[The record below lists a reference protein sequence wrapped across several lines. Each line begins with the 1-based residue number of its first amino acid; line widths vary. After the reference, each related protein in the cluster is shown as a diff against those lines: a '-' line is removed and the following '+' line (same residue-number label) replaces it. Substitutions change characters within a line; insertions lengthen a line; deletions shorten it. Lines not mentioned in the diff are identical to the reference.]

1 MFYEEMETKHLN
13 VKGNRLAKKLPW
25 INMVDNGIVNL
36 KGDGLMCVY
45 EFIAPDLASCSRSKI
60 DTIASMFND
69 SLVQLG
75 ENWTVQFELER
86 RLSNEY
92 PSCDDWDNLT
102 GCLVDMQREMNFACQ
117 KAHYA
122 NRYYLIFTR
131 HFPNA
136 LEKVAKNAFFKSK
149 DSKNKGSKN
158 NVEADAKNEYDRIK
172 DFKMK
177 CTNIVSIL
185 STTMHIELLNSQKLF
200 TFLHSQVSINHQELA
215 CETDYPFFIDRE
227 ITDMD
232 VDNSMPLRLGKH
244 YIPIVSIKSFPS
256 RTYAA
261 MLDSLN
267 KADCEFRWS
276 TRFMCY
282 GKEETLKRLDNAQK
296 RYHGQ
301 LQSFGQL
308 IMSSFAHVE
317 STRVN
322 QTALA
327 QENEVA
333 QAKVDVTLGNVGFG
347 DYCSEIMVWD
357 EDLEEAKQKAA
368 YVGNIAAACGFI
380 YVNETFN
387 SMNAWCAMQAGNI
400 YANQREMFISTSNIS
415 HVIPFSSIWS
425 GIKDNKD
432 MKEIGGKNLP
442 HIVCDTEFGI
452 PFFLN
457 LNVRDVGHTWIS
469 GKTGAGKSTLLAALE
484 VQWLKYKNAQVII
497 FDKDRSARN
506 LTMCTGGV
514 YIEPGKDSV
523 TFQPLR
529 EVDTLEG
536 QNWATEFI
544 ELLLAEQ
551 KVNITPGMR
560 KAIYDA
566 IKILATKNPE
576 SRTLTSFCQYCD
588 YQDPVSHINEI
599 EIGVSP
605 YVLDGQ
611 FGSMFDSDSSN
622 LSLSS
627 WTMIEMGTLMNM
639 GQAAVAPALDYLF
652 MQCEKRFD
660 GRPTLL
666 VLDEAWIFIKNKI
679 FAKKIVDW
687 LKTLRKKHVFV
698 VFATQELEDAI
709 NSEIASTLI
718 SQCPSKIFL
727 ADEDACSELSFGS
740 YQKFGLEPGEIQLL
754 TRLIKKRDY
763 FYKSTLGTRRFQLG
777 LDEMQLAIMTNS
789 ISDHQLLDKIEKQYG
804 KNTGKE
810 LVEYILDAKGVPFR
824 DLLPDV
830 YKNQKYKVTLGE
842 EK

>member
-158 NVEADAKNEYDRIK
+158 NVEANAKNEYDRIK

-368 YVGNIAAACGFI
+368 YVGN
-380 YVNETFN
+380 
-387 SMNAWCAMQAGNI
+387 M
-400 YANQREMFISTSNIS
+400 
-415 HVIPFSSIWS
+415 
-425 GIKDNKD
+425 
-432 MKEIGGKNLP
+432 
-442 HIVCDTEFGI
+442 
-452 PFFLN
+452 
-457 LNVRDVGHTWIS
+457 
-469 GKTGAGKSTLLAALE
+469 
-484 VQWLKYKNAQVII
+484 
-497 FDKDRSARN
+497 
-506 LTMCTGGV
+506 
-514 YIEPGKDSV
+514 
-523 TFQPLR
+523 
-529 EVDTLEG
+529 
-536 QNWATEFI
+536 
-544 ELLLAEQ
+544 
-551 KVNITPGMR
+551 
-560 KAIYDA
+560 
-566 IKILATKNPE
+566 
-576 SRTLTSFCQYCD
+576 
-588 YQDPVSHINEI
+588 
-599 EIGVSP
+599 
-605 YVLDGQ
+605 
-611 FGSMFDSDSSN
+611 
-622 LSLSS
+622 
-627 WTMIEMGTLMNM
+627 
-639 GQAAVAPALDYLF
+639 
-652 MQCEKRFD
+652 
-660 GRPTLL
+660 
-666 VLDEAWIFIKNKI
+666 
-679 FAKKIVDW
+679 
-687 LKTLRKKHVFV
+687 
-698 VFATQELEDAI
+698 
-709 NSEIASTLI
+709 
-718 SQCPSKIFL
+718 
-727 ADEDACSELSFGS
+727 
-740 YQKFGLEPGEIQLL
+740 
-754 TRLIKKRDY
+754 
-763 FYKSTLGTRRFQLG
+763 
-777 LDEMQLAIMTNS
+777 
-789 ISDHQLLDKIEKQYG
+789 
-804 KNTGKE
+804 
-810 LVEYILDAKGVPFR
+810 
-824 DLLPDV
+824 
-830 YKNQKYKVTLGE
+830 
-842 EK
+842 

>member
-1 MFYEEMETKHLN
+1 
-13 VKGNRLAKKLPW
+13 
-25 INMVDNGIVNL
+25 
-36 KGDGLMCVY
+36 
-45 EFIAPDLASCSRSKI
+45 
-60 DTIASMFND
+60 
-69 SLVQLG
+69 
-75 ENWTVQFELER
+75 
-86 RLSNEY
+86 
-92 PSCDDWDNLT
+92 
-102 GCLVDMQREMNFACQ
+102 
-117 KAHYA
+117 
-122 NRYYLIFTR
+122 
-131 HFPNA
+131 
-136 LEKVAKNAFFKSK
+136 
-149 DSKNKGSKN
+149 
-158 NVEADAKNEYDRIK
+158 
-172 DFKMK
+172 
-177 CTNIVSIL
+177 
-185 STTMHIELLNSQKLF
+185 
-200 TFLHSQVSINHQELA
+200 
-215 CETDYPFFIDRE
+215 
-227 ITDMD
+227 
-232 VDNSMPLRLGKH
+232 
-244 YIPIVSIKSFPS
+244 
-256 RTYAA
+256 
-261 MLDSLN
+261 
-267 KADCEFRWS
+267 
-276 TRFMCY
+276 
-282 GKEETLKRLDNAQK
+282 
-296 RYHGQ
+296 
-301 LQSFGQL
+301 
-308 IMSSFAHVE
+308 
-317 STRVN
+317 
-322 QTALA
+322 
-327 QENEVA
+327 
-333 QAKVDVTLGNVGFG
+333 
-347 DYCSEIMVWD
+347 
-357 EDLEEAKQKAA
+357 
-368 YVGNIAAACGFI
+368 
-380 YVNETFN
+380 
-387 SMNAWCAMQAGNI
+387 
-400 YANQREMFISTSNIS
+400 
-415 HVIPFSSIWS
+415 
-425 GIKDNKD
+425 
-432 MKEIGGKNLP
+432 
-442 HIVCDTEFGI
+442 
-452 PFFLN
+452 
-457 LNVRDVGHTWIS
+457 
-469 GKTGAGKSTLLAALE
+469 
-484 VQWLKYKNAQVII
+484 
-497 FDKDRSARN
+497 
-506 LTMCTGGV
+506 MCTGGV

-529 EVDTLEG
+529 EIDTPEG

-605 YVLDGQ
+605 YVLGGQ

-666 VLDEAWIFIKNKI
+666 VLDEAWIFFKNKI
-679 FAKKIVDW
+679 FAKKIVEW

-698 VFATQELEDAI
+698 VFATQELEDAV

-777 LDEMQLAIMTNS
+777 LDEIQLAIMTNS

-830 YKNQKYKVTLGE
+830 YKNQKYKVTLGD